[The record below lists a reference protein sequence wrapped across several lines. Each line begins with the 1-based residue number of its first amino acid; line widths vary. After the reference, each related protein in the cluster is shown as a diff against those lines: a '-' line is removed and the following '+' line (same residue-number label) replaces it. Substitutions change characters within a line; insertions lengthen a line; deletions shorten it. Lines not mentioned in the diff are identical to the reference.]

1 MSIETDTI
9 ELDNI
14 YTGKP
19 KTVIILKHPTNSMRR
34 NL

>member
-1 MSIETDTI
+1 MSIETDTN

-19 KTVIILKHPTNSMRR
+19 KTVMIHPTNSMRI